1 MYAIKQFYLKLFNAK
16 TTMKDKTMMCD
27 ETKNECCNHADP
39 PWEGPQVIPAQI
51 RRVDNLIF
59 RKINQFAREND
70 VEQATPM
77 HGWIIGYLY
86 RHRDTPVFQ
95 RDIEREFSI
104 TRSTVTNILQLME
117 RKGYIERRSVPQD
130 ARLKQL
136 VLTEEGIC
144 FLYKERSLQER
155 QQMIAAVAG
164 VTAIGLRHDPKDTLR
179 LRQQGLIALPEDLGI
194 RRTDATRE
202 LLAAKSVADLVEW
215 SGGLYNPPAKFRSW

>member
-1 MYAIKQFYLKLFNAK
+1 MYAIKQFYLKLFDAK

-104 TRSTVTNILQLME
+104 TRSTVTNILKLME
-117 RKGYIERRSVPQD
+117 KKGYIKRESVPYD
-130 ARLKQL
+130 ARLKKL
-136 VLTEEGIC
+136 VLTDTGRELHEKTKDMIDMLEEQTVEGIS
-144 FLYKERSLQER
+144 K
-155 QQMIAAVAG
+155 
-164 VTAIGLRHDPKDTLR
+164 
-179 LRQQGLIALPEDLGI
+179 EDLDTFYRVIDQVKNNVKNMLGE
-194 RRTDATRE
+194 T
-202 LLAAKSVADLVEW
+202 SC
-215 SGGLYNPPAKFRSW
+215 

>member
-1 MYAIKQFYLKLFNAK
+1 MCTEHPIEEHCKLA
-16 TTMKDKTMMCD
+16 
-27 ETKNECCNHADP
+27 P

-59 RKINQFAREND
+59 RRINQFARANG

-77 HGWIIGYLY
+77 HGWIIEYLY
-86 RHRDTPVFQ
+86 RHRDEPVFQ

-136 VLTEEGIC
+136 VLTEEGVLFHEKTILS
-144 FLYKERSLQER
+144 FHQTDDY
-155 QQMIAAVAG
+155 VAG
-164 VTAIGLRHDPKDTLR
+164 LLTEEENAELLR
-179 LRQQGLIALPEDLGI
+179 LLNKLREAL
-194 RRTDATRE
+194 
-202 LLAAKSVADLVEW
+202 K
-215 SGGLYNPPAKFRSW
+215 

>member
-1 MYAIKQFYLKLFNAK
+1 
-16 TTMKDKTMMCD
+16 MCD
-27 ETKNECCNHADP
+27 EIKIECLKRTDP
-39 PWEGPQVIPAQI
+39 PWESPQVIPAQI

-59 RKINQFAREND
+59 RKINQFARENG

-136 VLTEEGIC
+136 VLTEEGIR
-144 FLYKERSLQER
+144 FHENSIRSFHQTDDY
-155 QQMIAAVAG
+155 VAG
-164 VTAIGLRHDPKDTLR
+164 LLTEEENTELLR
-179 LRQQGLIALPEDLGI
+179 LLSKLREALQ
-194 RRTDATRE
+194 
-202 LLAAKSVADLVEW
+202 
-215 SGGLYNPPAKFRSW
+215 

>member
-1 MYAIKQFYLKLFNAK
+1 
-16 TTMKDKTMMCD
+16 MCD
-27 ETKNECCNHADP
+27 EIKIECFKRTDP
-39 PWEGPQVIPAQI
+39 PWESPQVIPAQI

-59 RKINQFAREND
+59 RKINPFARENG

-86 RHRDTPVFQ
+86 RHRDTAVFQ

-136 VLTEEGIC
+136 VLTEEGIR
-144 FLYKERSLQER
+144 FHENTIRSFHQTDDY
-155 QQMIAAVAG
+155 VAG
-164 VTAIGLRHDPKDTLR
+164 LLTEEENTELLR
-179 LRQQGLIALPEDLGI
+179 LLNKLRDAL
-194 RRTDATRE
+194 
-202 LLAAKSVADLVEW
+202 K
-215 SGGLYNPPAKFRSW
+215 